1 MLGLTPQCPDV
12 SHRGK
17 FQACPS
23 KLFCR
28 WKKLE
33 KVSVDGFLKPIPL
46 LNWFSMQ
53 HDALI
58 SSLKGVGPRKV
69 EALNEAGLFSVNDL
83 LEHFPRRYLDR
94 STVSYTT
101 ELQKD
106 KQATIVGKVTSTQM
120 RRGRKRSYF
129 EMVVADERGF
139 LKCRWFNGAKW
150 IQNRFKKGDVVA
162 VSGKIDFYGG
172 FQMVHPDFDILNEE
186 GTNPINTGI
195 VVPLYPSGQKL
206 QSAGLDSR
214 GFRRLLRP
222 LVEGIETDVVDF
234 LPQELL
240 KENELMNLGDA
251 IRDIHFPEDM
261 ESLKKAQHRLKFNE
275 LFLMQ
280 LFLAIR
286 RQSVAEKTKQNR
298 FSGFG
303 DYLESQYKKLPYELT
318 GAQKRVMTEIWDDL
332 KSSHPMNRLLQGDVG
347 SGKTVI
353 SLLAAAISAGNGYQS
368 AIMAPTEILAEQH
381 FKNAVN
387 FFEGTPIRVVL
398 LTGSQTAAQKR
409 DLRKALKEGYY
420 HVAIGTHAL
429 IQGKVHF
436 KNLQLVVIDEQHRFG
451 VLQRGELLEKA
462 GEADVLVMT
471 ATPIPRTLSMTLF
484 GDLSVSIIDELPA
497 GRQKIIT
504 RKVDIHALPKVYG
517 FIQDELKAGRQAF
530 VVYPLIEESEKID
543 LEAATQGF
551 DKLQH
556 QFKDFKVALLHGR
569 MKSDEKDTIMQA
581 FSRNEVQLLVS
592 TTVIE
597 VGIDI
602 PNATVMMIE
611 NAERFGLAQLHQLRG
626 RIGRG
631 EHRGVCVL
639 VHRNMNADSLDRLNI
654 MVETIDGF
662 KIAEEDLRLRGAGDI
677 FGTRQSGLPALK
689 IANILYDGDILKQS
703 RKAAFALIKADPHLR
718 KGPHDSLRNLV
729 QDRFTELS
737 DLAGIG

>member
-1 MLGLTPQCPDV
+1 M
-12 SHRGK
+12 R
-17 FQACPS
+17 
-23 KLFCR
+23 
-28 WKKLE
+28 
-33 KVSVDGFLKPIPL
+33 
-46 LNWFSMQ
+46 
-53 HDALI
+53 HDTQI
-58 SSLKGVGPRKV
+58 SRLKGVGTRKT
-69 EALNEAGLFSVNDL
+69 EALAEVGLFTVNDL

-101 ELQKD
+101 DLQKD
-106 KQATIVGKVTSTQM
+106 SQATIVGKVTGTQM

-150 IQNRFKKGDVVA
+150 IQKRFTKGDVIA
-162 VSGKIDFYGG
+162 VSGKVDFYGG
-172 FQMVHPDFDILNEE
+172 FQMVHPDFDILSEE

-195 VVPLYPSGQKL
+195 IVPLYPSGQKL

-222 LVEGIETDVVDF
+222 LMDGLEQHLDEF
-234 LPQELL
+234 LSDELITEYKL
-240 KENELMNLGDA
+240 TGMSQAL
-251 IRDIHFPEDM
+251 RDIHFPEDM
-261 ESLKKAQHRLKFNE
+261 DSLKQAQYRLKFNE
-275 LFLMQ
+275 LFFMQ
-280 LFLAIR
+280 LLLAVR
-286 RQSVAEKTKQNR
+286 RQSMVEAVKQNR
-298 FSGFG
+298 FEGFG
-303 DYLESQYKKLPYELT
+303 EYLESQYKKLPYELT
-318 GAQKRVMTEIWDDL
+318 GAQKRVMAEIWDDL

-353 SLLAAAISAGNGYQS
+353 SLLAAAIAAGNGYQS

-381 FKNAVN
+381 YKNAIQ

-398 LTGSQTAAQKR
+398 LTGSQTVAQKR

-462 GEADVLVMT
+462 AEADVLVMT

-484 GDLSVSIIDELPA
+484 GDLAVSILDELPA
-497 GRQKIIT
+497 GRQKILT
-504 RKVDIHALPKVYG
+504 RKVDVHTLPKVYD
-517 FIQDELKAGRQAF
+517 FIKDELNAGRQAF
-530 VVYPLIEESEKID
+530 VVFPLIEESEKID
-543 LEAATQGF
+543 LEAATLGF
-551 DKLQH
+551 EKLST
-556 QFKDFKVALLHGR
+556 QFKEFKVALLHGR
-569 MKSDEKDTIMQA
+569 MTSDEKDMIMQS
-581 FSRNEVQLLVS
+581 FSRNEIQVLVS

-602 PNATVMMIE
+602 PNATVMLIE

-639 VHRNMNADSLDRLNI
+639 VHRKLTQDSIDRLNI
-654 MVETIDGF
+654 MVETLDGF

-689 IANILYDGDILKQS
+689 IANILYDGAILKEA
-703 RKAAFALIKADPHLR
+703 RKAAFTLIHQDPHLR
-718 KGPHDSLRNLV
+718 KNRHRGIREIILEKYEAFSN
-729 QDRFTELS
+729 
-737 DLAGIG
+737 LAGIG

>member
-1 MLGLTPQCPDV
+1 
-12 SHRGK
+12 
-17 FQACPS
+17 
-23 KLFCR
+23 
-28 WKKLE
+28 
-33 KVSVDGFLKPIPL
+33 
-46 LNWFSMQ
+46 MQ
-53 HDALI
+53 HDTPI
-58 SSLKGVGPRKV
+58 STLKGVGSRKA
-69 EALNEAGLFSVNDL
+69 EALSEVGLFTVNDL

-94 STVSYTT
+94 STVTYTN

-106 KQATIVGKVTSTQM
+106 KQATVVGKVTGAQM
-120 RRGRKRSYF
+120 RRGKRRSYF
-129 EMVVADERGF
+129 EMVIADERGF
-139 LKCRWFNGAKW
+139 LKCRWFNGANW
-150 IQNRFKKGDVVA
+150 IQKRFNKGDMVA

-172 FQMVHPDFDILNEE
+172 FQMVHPDFDILNED

-195 VVPLYPSGQKL
+195 IVPLYPSGQKL

-222 LVEGIETDVVDF
+222 LVDGLEGQTPDF
-234 LPQELL
+234 LPADML
-240 KENELMNLGDA
+240 KDYGLSSLGDA
-251 IRDIHFPEDM
+251 IRDIHFPEDS
-261 ESLKKAQHRLKFNE
+261 ESLKEAKHRLKFNE
-275 LFLMQ
+275 LFFMQ
-280 LFLAIR
+280 LLLAIR
-286 RQSVAEKTKQNR
+286 RQSMTETIKQNR
-298 FSGFG
+298 FSALG
-303 DYLESQYKKLPYELT
+303 DYLESQYKKLPFELT
-318 GAQKRVMTEIWDDL
+318 GAQKRVMNEIWDDL
-332 KSSHPMNRLLQGDVG
+332 KSPNPMNRLLQGDVG

-381 FKNAVN
+381 FKNAVK

-462 GEADVLVMT
+462 AEADVLVMT
-471 ATPIPRTLSMTLF
+471 ATPIPRTLSMTIF
-484 GDLSVSIIDELPA
+484 GDLSVSILDELPA

-504 RKVDIHALPKVYG
+504 RKVDELTLPKVYG
-517 FIQDELKAGRQAF
+517 FIEDEIKAGRQAF
-530 VVYPLIEESEKID
+530 IVYPLIEESEKID

-551 DKLQH
+551 EKLAVRFQS
-556 QFKDFKVALLHGR
+556 FKAGLLHGR
-569 MKSDEKDTIMQA
+569 MSSDEKDNIMQA
-581 FSRNEVQLLVS
+581 FSRNEIQLLVS

-639 VHRNMNADSLDRLNI
+639 VHRSINPDSLDRLKI
-654 MVETIDGF
+654 MVETLDGF

-689 IANILYDGDILKQS
+689 IASILWDGEILKES
-703 RKAAFALIKADPHLR
+703 RKAAFELVKADPHLR
-718 KGPHDSLRNLV
+718 QGVHDGIRQILLAKY
-729 QDRFTELS
+729 QDYST
-737 DLAGIG
+737 LAGIG

>member
-1 MLGLTPQCPDV
+1 M
-12 SHRGK
+12 S
-17 FQACPS
+17 
-23 KLFCR
+23 
-28 WKKLE
+28 
-33 KVSVDGFLKPIPL
+33 
-46 LNWFSMQ
+46 

-58 SSLKGVGPRKV
+58 SSLKGVGTRKV
-69 EALNEAGLFSVNDL
+69 EALNDSGLFSVHDL

-101 ELQKD
+101 SLQKD
-106 KQATIVGKVTSTQM
+106 KQATVVGQVTGTQM

-162 VSGKIDFYGG
+162 VSGKVDFYGG
-172 FQMVHPDFDILNEE
+172 FQMVHPDFDILSEE

-195 VVPLYPSGQKL
+195 IVPLYPSGQKL

-222 LVEGIETDVVDF
+222 IMEGIEQRLEEF
-234 LPQELL
+234 LSEELL
-240 KENELMNLGDA
+240 EQYNLLGMGQA
-251 IRDIHFPEDM
+251 IRDIHFPEDL
-261 ESLKKAQHRLKFNE
+261 ESLKRAQHRLKFNE
-275 LFLMQ
+275 FFFMQ
-280 LFLAIR
+280 LLLAVR
-286 RQSVAEKTKQNR
+286 RQSMAEKVKQNR
-298 FSGFG
+298 FITLGE
-303 DYLESQYKKLPYELT
+303 YLESQYKKLPYELT
-318 GAQKRVMTEIWDDL
+318 GAQKRVMNEIWEDL
-332 KSSHPMNRLLQGDVG
+332 KKPHPMNRLLQGDVG

-353 SLLAAAISAGNGYQS
+353 SLLAAAIAAGNGYQS

-381 FKNAVN
+381 FKNAIT

-462 GEADVLVMT
+462 AEADVLVMT

-484 GDLSVSIIDELPA
+484 GDLSISILDELPA

-504 RKVDIHALPKVYG
+504 RKVDIHALPKVHE
-517 FIQDELKAGRQAF
+517 FIRDELKAGRQAF

-543 LEAATQGF
+543 LEAATLGF
-551 DKLQH
+551 EKLSS
-556 QFKDFKVALLHGR
+556 FYSEYRVALLHGR
-569 MKSDEKDTIMQA
+569 MSSAEKDSIMA
-581 FSRNEVQLLVS
+581 SFSKNEIQLLVS

-602 PNATVMMIE
+602 PNATVMLIE

-639 VHRNMNADSLDRLNI
+639 VHRNINPDSLDRLNI
-654 MVETIDGF
+654 MVETLDGF

-689 IANILYDGDILKQS
+689 IANILFDGPILKEARQ
-703 RKAAFALIKADPHLR
+703 AAFSLASQDPHLR
-718 KGPHDSLRNLV
+718 QGQHAGIRLIILEKYAEYSN
-729 QDRFTELS
+729 
-737 DLAGIG
+737 LAGIG

>member
-1 MLGLTPQCPDV
+1 M
-12 SHRGK
+12 R
-17 FQACPS
+17 
-23 KLFCR
+23 
-28 WKKLE
+28 
-33 KVSVDGFLKPIPL
+33 
-46 LNWFSMQ
+46 

-58 SSLKGVGPRKV
+58 SSLKGVGTRKV
-69 EALNEAGLFSVNDL
+69 EALNEAGLFTINDL

-106 KQATIVGKVTSTQM
+106 KQATVVGKVTGSQM

-139 LKCRWFNGAKW
+139 LKCRWFNGANW
-150 IQNRFKKGDVVA
+150 IQKRFKKGDMVA
-162 VSGKIDFYGG
+162 VSGKVDFYGG

-206 QSAGLDSR
+206 QAVGLDSR

-222 LVEGIETDVVDF
+222 LIEGIETRVKDF
-234 LPQELL
+234 LPREIIT
-240 KENELMNLGDA
+240 ENELMDLGDA

-261 ESLKKAQHRLKFNE
+261 TSLKKAQERLKFNE

-280 LFLAIR
+280 LLLAIR
-286 RQSVAEKTKQNR
+286 RQSIVDKVKANR
-298 FSGFG
+298 FKGLG

-318 GAQKRVMTEIWDDL
+318 AAQKRVMNEIWEDL
-332 KSSHPMNRLLQGDVG
+332 KSPHPMNRLLQGDVG

-353 SLLAAAISAGNGYQS
+353 SLLAAAIAAGNGYQS

-381 FKNAVN
+381 YQNAITFFK
-387 FFEGTPIRVVL
+387 GTPIRVVL
-398 LTGSQTAAQKR
+398 LTGSQTVAQKR
-409 DLRKALKEGYY
+409 DLRKALNEGYY

-462 GEADVLVMT
+462 AEADVLVMT

-484 GDLSVSIIDELPA
+484 GDLAVSILDELPP

-517 FIQDELKAGRQAF
+517 FIEDELKAGRQIF

-551 DKLQH
+551 EKIQDH
-556 QFKDFKVALLHGR
+556 FKGFKAALLHGR
-569 MKSDEKDTIMQA
+569 MSSDEKDRIMQA
-581 FSRNEVQLLVS
+581 FSRNDIQILVS

-639 VHRNMNADSLDRLNI
+639 VHRNMNADSLDRLAI
-654 MVETIDGF
+654 MVETTDGF

-689 IANILYDGDILKQS
+689 IANILYDGDILKQA
-703 RKAAFALIKADPHLR
+703 RKAAFALIHEDPHLR
-718 KGPHDSLRNLV
+718 KGPHDDLRQIVL
-729 QDRFTELS
+729 DRYAGYS

>member
-1 MLGLTPQCPDV
+1 M
-12 SHRGK
+12 R
-17 FQACPS
+17 
-23 KLFCR
+23 
-28 WKKLE
+28 
-33 KVSVDGFLKPIPL
+33 
-46 LNWFSMQ
+46 

-58 SSLKGVGPRKV
+58 STLKGVGTRKV
-69 EALNEAGLFSVNDL
+69 EALAEVGLFTLNDL

-106 KQATIVGKVTSTQM
+106 KQATIVGKVTGTQM

-129 EMVVADERGF
+129 EMVIADERGF
-139 LKCRWFNGAKW
+139 LKCRWFNGANW
-150 IQNRFKKGDVVA
+150 IQKRFNKGDMVA
-162 VSGKIDFYGG
+162 VSGKVDFYGG
-172 FQMVHPDFDILNEE
+172 FQMVHPDFDILNED
-186 GTNPINTGI
+186 GSNPLNTGMI
-195 VVPLYPSGQKL
+195 VPLYPSGQKL
-206 QSAGLDSR
+206 QAAGLDSR
-214 GFRRLLRP
+214 GFRRLLKP
-222 LVEGIETDVVDF
+222 LVDGIETQVLDF
-234 LPQELL
+234 LPKDLIA
-240 KENELMNLGDA
+240 ENELMDLGAA

-261 ESLKKAQHRLKFNE
+261 ESLKLAQHRLKFNE
-275 LFLMQ
+275 LFFMQ

-286 RQSVAEKTKQNR
+286 RQSMVEAVKQNR
-298 FSGFG
+298 FEGFG
-303 DYLESQYKKLPYELT
+303 EYLESQYKKLPYELT
-318 GAQKRVMTEIWDDL
+318 GAQKRVMSEIWEDL

-381 FKNAVN
+381 FKNAVA

-462 GEADVLVMT
+462 AEADVLVMT

-484 GDLSVSIIDELPA
+484 GDLAVSIIDELPA

-517 FIQDELKAGRQAF
+517 FIEDELKAGRQAF
-530 VVYPLIEESEKID
+530 VVFPLIEESEKID

-551 DKLQH
+551 EKLSQRFEG
-556 QFKDFKVALLHGR
+556 FKAALLHGR
-569 MKSDEKDTIMQA
+569 MSADEKDNIMQA
-581 FSRNEVQLLVS
+581 FSRNEVQLLIS

-639 VHRNMNADSLDRLNI
+639 VHRNINTDSLDRLNI
-654 MVETIDGF
+654 MVETTDGF

-689 IANILYDGDILKQS
+689 LANILYDGAILKQA
-703 RKAAFALIKADPHLR
+703 RKAAFQLIHADPHLR
-718 KGPHDSLRNLV
+718 KGPHESLRMIV
-729 QDRFTELS
+729 QDRYAELS
-737 DLAGIG
+737 NMAGIG

>member
-1 MLGLTPQCPDV
+1 M
-12 SHRGK
+12 R
-17 FQACPS
+17 
-23 KLFCR
+23 
-28 WKKLE
+28 
-33 KVSVDGFLKPIPL
+33 
-46 LNWFSMQ
+46 
-53 HDALI
+53 HDTQI
-58 SSLKGVGPRKV
+58 SSLRGVGTRKA
-69 EALNEAGLFSVNDL
+69 EALAEVGLFTVNDL

-94 STVSYTT
+94 STVSYTND
-101 ELQKD
+101 LRKD
-106 KQATIVGKVTSTQM
+106 KQATIVGKVTGTQM

-129 EMVVADERGF
+129 EMVIADERGF
-139 LKCRWFNGAKW
+139 LKCRWFNGANW
-150 IQNRFKKGDVVA
+150 IQKRFKKGDVVA
-162 VSGKIDFYGG
+162 VSGKVDFYGG
-172 FQMVHPDFDILNEE
+172 FQMVHPDFDVLNEE

-195 VVPLYPSGQKL
+195 IVPLYPSGQKL
-206 QSAGLDSR
+206 QAAGLDSR

-222 LVEGIETDVVDF
+222 LVDGLEGQIPDF
-234 LPQELL
+234 LPKELL
-240 KENELMNLGDA
+240 AEYKLMDLGDA
-251 IRDIHFPEDM
+251 VRDIHFPEDM
-261 ESLKKAQHRLKFNE
+261 DALKQAQHRLKFNE
-275 LFLMQ
+275 LFFMQ
-280 LFLAIR
+280 LLLAVR
-286 RQSVAEKTKQNR
+286 KQSMTETIKQNR
-298 FSGFG
+298 FESLG

-318 GAQKRVMTEIWDDL
+318 GAQKRVMNEIWDDL

-353 SLLAAAISAGNGYQS
+353 SLLAAAIAAGNGYQS

-381 FKNAVN
+381 YKNALT

-436 KNLQLVVIDEQHRFG
+436 KDLQLVVIDEQHRFG

-462 GEADVLVMT
+462 AEADVLVMT
-471 ATPIPRTLSMTLF
+471 ATPIPRTLSMTIF

-504 RKVDIHALPKVYG
+504 RKVDVITLPKVYG
-517 FIQDELKAGRQAF
+517 FIEGELKAGRQAF
-530 VVYPLIEESEKID
+530 VVYPLIEASEKID

-551 DKLQH
+551 EKLAER
-556 QFKDFKVALLHGR
+556 FKPFKAALLHGR
-569 MKSDEKDTIMQA
+569 MSADEKDSIMQA
-581 FSRNEVQLLVS
+581 FSRNDIQLLVS

-639 VHRNMNADSLDRLNI
+639 VHRNVNSDSLDRLKI
-654 MVETIDGF
+654 MVETLDGF

-689 IANILYDGDILKQS
+689 IANILWDGEILKDS
-703 RKAAFALIKADPHLR
+703 RRAAFDLVQKDPHLR
-718 KGPHDSLRNLV
+718 KGIHDGIRRIILEKYADYSA
-729 QDRFTELS
+729 
-737 DLAGIG
+737 LAGIG

>member
-1 MLGLTPQCPDV
+1 M
-12 SHRGK
+12 R
-17 FQACPS
+17 
-23 KLFCR
+23 
-28 WKKLE
+28 
-33 KVSVDGFLKPIPL
+33 
-46 LNWFSMQ
+46 

-58 SSLKGVGPRKV
+58 SSLKGVGTRKV
-69 EALNEAGLFSVNDL
+69 EALNEAGLFTINDL

-106 KQATIVGKVTSTQM
+106 KQATVVGKVTGSQM

-139 LKCRWFNGAKW
+139 LKCRWFNGANW
-150 IQNRFKKGDVVA
+150 IQKRFKKGDMVA
-162 VSGKIDFYGG
+162 VSGKVDFYGG

-206 QSAGLDSR
+206 QAVGLDSR

-222 LVEGIETDVVDF
+222 LIEGIETRVKDF
-234 LPQELL
+234 LPREIIT
-240 KENELMNLGDA
+240 ENELMDLGDA

-261 ESLKKAQHRLKFNE
+261 TSLKKAQERLKFNE

-280 LFLAIR
+280 LLLAIR
-286 RQSVAEKTKQNR
+286 RQSIVDKVKANR
-298 FSGFG
+298 FKGLG

-318 GAQKRVMTEIWDDL
+318 AAQKRVMNEIWEDL
-332 KSSHPMNRLLQGDVG
+332 KSPHPMNRLLQGDVG

-353 SLLAAAISAGNGYQS
+353 SLLAAAIAAGNGYQS

-381 FKNAVN
+381 YQNAITFFK
-387 FFEGTPIRVVL
+387 GTPIRVVL
-398 LTGSQTAAQKR
+398 LTGSQTVAQKR
-409 DLRKALKEGYY
+409 DLRKALNEGYY

-462 GEADVLVMT
+462 AEADVLVMT

-484 GDLSVSIIDELPA
+484 GDLAVSILDELPP

-517 FIQDELKAGRQAF
+517 FIEDELKTGRQIF

-551 DKLQH
+551 EKIQDH
-556 QFKDFKVALLHGR
+556 FKGFKAALLHGR
-569 MKSDEKDTIMQA
+569 MSSDEKDRIMQA
-581 FSRNEVQLLVS
+581 FSRNDIQILVS

-639 VHRNMNADSLDRLNI
+639 VHRNMNADSLDRLAI
-654 MVETIDGF
+654 MVETTDGF

-689 IANILYDGDILKQS
+689 IANILYDGDILKQA
-703 RKAAFALIKADPHLR
+703 RKAAFALIHEDPHLR
-718 KGPHDSLRNLV
+718 KGPHDDLRQIVL
-729 QDRFTELS
+729 DRYAGYS

>member
-1 MLGLTPQCPDV
+1 
-12 SHRGK
+12 
-17 FQACPS
+17 
-23 KLFCR
+23 
-28 WKKLE
+28 
-33 KVSVDGFLKPIPL
+33 
-46 LNWFSMQ
+46 MQ
-53 HDALI
+53 QDALI
-58 SSLKGVGPRKV
+58 SSLKGVGSRKV

-101 ELQKD
+101 DLQKD
-106 KQATIVGKVTSTQM
+106 KQATVVGKVTGSQM

-139 LKCRWFNGAKW
+139 LKCRWFNGANW
-150 IQNRFKKGDVVA
+150 IQKRFKKGDVVA
-162 VSGKIDFYGG
+162 VSGKVDFYGG

-222 LVEGIETDVVDF
+222 LVDGIESKIMDF
-234 LPQELL
+234 LPKDML
-240 KENELMNLGDA
+240 KENELMDLGDA

-261 ESLKKAQHRLKFNE
+261 ESLKRAQHRLKFNE

-286 RQSVAEKTKQNR
+286 RQSVVEKVKINR

-303 DYLESQYKKLPYELT
+303 DYLEPQYKKLPYELT
-318 GAQKRVMTEIWDDL
+318 GAQKRVMTEIWEDL
-332 KSSHPMNRLLQGDVG
+332 KSAHPMNRLLQGDVG

-353 SLLAAAISAGNGYQS
+353 ALLAAAITAGNGYQS

-381 FKNAVN
+381 FKNATS

-398 LTGSQTAAQKR
+398 LTGSQTVAQKR

-462 GEADVLVMT
+462 AEADVLVMT

-484 GDLSVSIIDELPA
+484 GDLAVSIIDELPA

-517 FIQDELKAGRQAF
+517 FIEDELKAGRQAF

-543 LEAATQGF
+543 LEAATEGF
-551 DKLQH
+551 EKLQ
-556 QFKDFKVALLHGR
+556 QRFKGFKAALLHGR
-569 MKSDEKDTIMQA
+569 MKADEKDTIMQA
-581 FSRNEVQLLVS
+581 FSRNEIHLLVS

-639 VHRNMNADSLDRLNI
+639 VHRNMNADSLDRLAI
-654 MVETIDGF
+654 MVETTDGF
-662 KIAEEDLRLRGAGDI
+662 RIAEEDLRLRGAGDI

-689 IANILYDGDILKQS
+689 IANILYDGDILKQA
-703 RKAAFALIKADPHLR
+703 RKAAFALINEDPHLR
-718 KGPHDSLRNLV
+718 KGPHDDLRNIV
-729 QDRFTELS
+729 QDRFSELS
-737 DLAGIG
+737 SMAGIG

>member
-1 MLGLTPQCPDV
+1 
-12 SHRGK
+12 
-17 FQACPS
+17 
-23 KLFCR
+23 
-28 WKKLE
+28 
-33 KVSVDGFLKPIPL
+33 
-46 LNWFSMQ
+46 MQ
-53 HDALI
+53 HDSKI
-58 SSLKGVGPRKV
+58 STLKGVGSRKT
-69 EALNEAGLFSVNDL
+69 EALAEAGLFTVNDL

-94 STVSYTT
+94 STVAFTN

-106 KQATIVGKVTSTQM
+106 KQATVVGKVTALQM
-120 RRGRKRSYF
+120 RRGRKRSFF
-129 EMVVADERGF
+129 EMSIADERGY
-139 LKCRWFNGAKW
+139 LKCRWFNGANW
-150 IQNRFKKGDVVA
+150 IQKRFKKGDVVA
-162 VSGKIDFYGG
+162 VSGKVDFYGG

-195 VVPLYPSGQKL
+195 IVPLYPSGQAL

-222 LVEGIETDVVDF
+222 LVDGIEGQSNEF
-234 LPQELL
+234 LSPELL
-240 KENELMNLGDA
+240 KEYELMDLGDA
-251 IRDIHFPEDM
+251 IRDIHFPEDL

-275 LFLMQ
+275 LFFMQ
-280 LFLAIR
+280 LLLAVR
-286 RQSVAEKTKQNR
+286 RQSMVEAVKQNR
-298 FSGFG
+298 FETTGQ
-303 DYLESQYKKLPYELT
+303 YLESQYKKLPYELT
-318 GAQKRVMTEIWDDL
+318 GAQKRVMKEIWDDMR
-332 KSSHPMNRLLQGDVG
+332 SSHPMNRLLQGDVG

-353 SLLAAAISAGNGYQS
+353 SLLAAAIAAGNGYQS

-381 FKNAVN
+381 FQNAVT
-387 FFEGTPIRVVL
+387 FFDGTPIRVVL

-462 GEADVLVMT
+462 AEADVLVMT
-471 ATPIPRTLSMTLF
+471 ATPIPRTLSMTLY
-484 GDLSVSIIDELPA
+484 GDLAVSILDELPA

-504 RKVDIHALPKVYG
+504 RKVDVHALPKVYG
-517 FIQDELKAGRQAF
+517 FIGDELKAGRQAF
-530 VVYPLIEESEKID
+530 VVFPLIEESEKID

-551 DKLQH
+551 DRLTS
-556 QFKDFKVALLHGR
+556 QFKGFKVALLHGR
-569 MKSDEKDTIMQA
+569 MSSDEKDQVMQA
-581 FSRNEVQLLVS
+581 FSKNDIQLLVS

-639 VHRNMNADSLDRLNI
+639 VHRKLTQDSLDRLKI
-654 MVETIDGF
+654 MVETTDGF

-689 IANILYDGDILKQS
+689 IANILYDGAILKEA
-703 RKAAFALIKADPHLR
+703 RKAAFGLIGEDPHLR
-718 KGPHDSLRNLV
+718 RGVNESIRNIVL
-729 QDRFTELS
+729 DRYAELS
-737 DLAGIG
+737 SVTGIG

>member
-1 MLGLTPQCPDV
+1 
-12 SHRGK
+12 
-17 FQACPS
+17 
-23 KLFCR
+23 
-28 WKKLE
+28 
-33 KVSVDGFLKPIPL
+33 
-46 LNWFSMQ
+46 MQ
-53 HDALI
+53 HETPI
-58 SSLKGVGPRKV
+58 STLKGVGSRKA
-69 EALNEAGLFSVNDL
+69 EALAEVGLLTVNDL

-94 STVSYTT
+94 STVTFTT
-101 ELQKD
+101 DLRKD
-106 KQATIVGKVTSTQM
+106 ANATIVGKVTGTQM

-162 VSGKIDFYGG
+162 VSGKVDFYGG
-172 FQMVHPDFDILNEE
+172 FQMVHPDFDILSEE

-195 VVPLYPSGQKL
+195 IVPLYPSGQKL

-222 LVEGIETDVVDF
+222 LMDGIETKLEEF
-234 LPQELL
+234 LSAELL
-240 KENELMNLGDA
+240 DEYKLLGMGQA
-251 IRDIHFPEDM
+251 VHDIHFPEDM
-261 ESLKKAQHRLKFNE
+261 ESLKQAQHRLKFNE
-275 LFLMQ
+275 LFFMQ
-280 LFLAIR
+280 LLLAVR
-286 RQSVAEKTKQNR
+286 RQSMVEAVKQNR
-298 FSGFG
+298 FDGYG
-303 DYLESQYKKLPYELT
+303 EYLESQYKKLPYELT
-318 GAQKRVMTEIWDDL
+318 GAQKRVMSEIWEDL

-353 SLLAAAISAGNGYQS
+353 SLLAAAIAAGNGYQS

-381 FKNAVN
+381 YKNAIT

-462 GEADVLVMT
+462 AEADVLVMT

-484 GDLSVSIIDELPA
+484 GDLAVSILDELPA
-497 GRQKIIT
+497 GRQKILT
-504 RKVDIHALPKVYG
+504 RKVDVHTLPKVYE
-517 FIQDELKAGRQAF
+517 FIHDEIKSGRQAF

-543 LEAATQGF
+543 LEAATLGF
-551 DKLQH
+551 EKTSAL
-556 QFKDFKVALLHGR
+556 FPGFKVALLHGR
-569 MKSDEKDTIMQA
+569 MSSDEKDSIMQA
-581 FSRNEVQLLVS
+581 FSRNETQVLVS

-602 PNATVMMIE
+602 PNATVMLIE

-639 VHRNMNADSLDRLNI
+639 VHRKLSPDSIDRLSI
-654 MVETIDGF
+654 MVETLDGF
-662 KIAEEDLRLRGAGDI
+662 KIAEEDLKLRGAGDI

-689 IANILYDGDILKQS
+689 IANILYDGAILKEA
-703 RKAAFALIKADPHLR
+703 RRAAFSLVKEDPHLR
-718 KGPHDSLRNLV
+718 KGPHTTIRKIILEKYADYS
-729 QDRFTELS
+729 T
-737 DLAGIG
+737 LAGIG

>member
-1 MLGLTPQCPDV
+1 MRYDTQ
-12 SHRGK
+12 
-17 FQACPS
+17 
-23 KLFCR
+23 
-28 WKKLE
+28 
-33 KVSVDGFLKPIPL
+33 
-46 LNWFSMQ
+46 
-53 HDALI
+53 I
-58 SSLKGVGPRKV
+58 SALKGVGSRKS
-69 EALNEAGLFSVNDL
+69 EALAEAGLFTVNDL

-94 STVSYTT
+94 STVTYTN

-106 KQATIVGKVTSTQM
+106 KQATVVGKVTAMQM
-120 RRGRKRSYF
+120 RRGRKRSFF
-129 EMVVADERGF
+129 EMSIADERGY
-139 LKCRWFNGAKW
+139 LKCRWFNGANW
-150 IQNRFKKGDVVA
+150 IQKRFTKGDIVA
-162 VSGKIDFYGG
+162 VSGKVDFFGG

-195 VVPLYPSGQKL
+195 IVPLYPSGQKL

-222 LVEGIETDVVDF
+222 LIEGIETQATDF
-234 LPQELL
+234 LTKSFL
-240 KENELMNLGDA
+240 KDNELIPLGEA
-251 IRDIHFPEDM
+251 IRDIHFPETM
-261 ESLKKAQHRLKFNE
+261 EALKAAQRRLKFNE
-275 LFLMQ
+275 LFFMQ
-280 LFLAIR
+280 LLLAIR
-286 RQSVAEKTKQNR
+286 RQSMVEAVKQNR
-298 FSGFG
+298 FESTGQ
-303 DYLESQYKKLPYELT
+303 YLESQYKRLPYDLT
-318 GAQKRVMTEIWDDL
+318 DAQKRVMKEIWEDL
-332 KSSHPMNRLLQGDVG
+332 RSSHPMNRLLQGDVG

-353 SLLAAAISAGNGYQS
+353 SLLAAAIAAGNGYQS

-381 FKNAVN
+381 YKNALT

-398 LTGSQTAAQKR
+398 LTGSQTVAQKR

-436 KNLQLVVIDEQHRFG
+436 QNLQLVVIDEQHRFG
-451 VLQRGELLEKA
+451 VLQRGELQEKA
-462 GEADVLVMT
+462 AEADVLVMT
-471 ATPIPRTLSMTLF
+471 ATPIPRTLSMTLY
-484 GDLSVSIIDELPA
+484 GDLSVSILDELPA

-504 RKVDIHALPKVYG
+504 RKVDVHTLPKVYG

-543 LEAATQGF
+543 LEAATAGF
-551 DKLQH
+551 EKLKH
-556 QFKDFKVALLHGR
+556 EFSGFKAALLHGR
-569 MKSDEKDTIMQA
+569 MSSDEKDAIMQA
-581 FSRNEVQLLVS
+581 FSRNEIQLLVS

-639 VHRNMNADSLDRLNI
+639 VHRKMSPDSLDRLKI
-654 MVETIDGF
+654 MVETTDGF

-689 IANILYDGDILKQS
+689 IANILFDGDILRDA
-703 RKAAFALIKADPHLR
+703 RKAAFKLVESDPHLR
-718 KGPHDSLRNLV
+718 KGAHEEIRRIVL
-729 QDRFTELS
+729 DRYSELS
-737 DLAGIG
+737 AIAGIG

>member
-1 MLGLTPQCPDV
+1 M
-12 SHRGK
+12 R
-17 FQACPS
+17 
-23 KLFCR
+23 
-28 WKKLE
+28 
-33 KVSVDGFLKPIPL
+33 
-46 LNWFSMQ
+46 

-58 SSLKGVGPRKV
+58 SSLKGVGTRKV
-69 EALNEAGLFSVNDL
+69 EALNEAGLFTINDL

-106 KQATIVGKVTSTQM
+106 KQATVVGKVTGSQM

-139 LKCRWFNGAKW
+139 LKCRWFNGANW
-150 IQNRFKKGDVVA
+150 IQKRFKKGDMVA
-162 VSGKIDFYGG
+162 VSGKVDFYGG

-206 QSAGLDSR
+206 QAVGLDSR

-222 LVEGIETDVVDF
+222 LIEGIETRVKDF
-234 LPQELL
+234 LPREIIT
-240 KENELMNLGDA
+240 ENELMDLGDA

-261 ESLKKAQHRLKFNE
+261 TSLKKAQERLKFNE

-280 LFLAIR
+280 LLLAIR
-286 RQSVAEKTKQNR
+286 RQSIVDKVKANR
-298 FSGFG
+298 FKGLG

-318 GAQKRVMTEIWDDL
+318 AAQKRVMNEIWEDL
-332 KSSHPMNRLLQGDVG
+332 KSPHPMNRLLQGDVG

-353 SLLAAAISAGNGYQS
+353 SLLAAAIAAGNGYQS

-381 FKNAVN
+381 YQNAITFFK
-387 FFEGTPIRVVL
+387 GTPIRVVL
-398 LTGSQTAAQKR
+398 LTGSQTVAQKR
-409 DLRKALKEGYY
+409 DLRKALNEGYY

-462 GEADVLVMT
+462 AEADVLVMT

-484 GDLSVSIIDELPA
+484 GDLVVSILDELPP

-517 FIQDELKAGRQAF
+517 FIEDELKAGRQIF

-551 DKLQH
+551 EKIQDH
-556 QFKDFKVALLHGR
+556 FKGFKAALLHGR
-569 MKSDEKDTIMQA
+569 MSSDEKDRIMQA
-581 FSRNEVQLLVS
+581 FSRNDIQILVS

-639 VHRNMNADSLDRLNI
+639 VHRNMNADSLDRLAI
-654 MVETIDGF
+654 MVETTDGF

-689 IANILYDGDILKQS
+689 IANILYDGDILKQA
-703 RKAAFALIKADPHLR
+703 RKAAFALIHEDPHLR
-718 KGPHDSLRNLV
+718 KGPHDDLRQIVL
-729 QDRFTELS
+729 DRYAGYS

>member
-1 MLGLTPQCPDV
+1 M
-12 SHRGK
+12 R
-17 FQACPS
+17 
-23 KLFCR
+23 
-28 WKKLE
+28 
-33 KVSVDGFLKPIPL
+33 
-46 LNWFSMQ
+46 

-58 SSLKGVGPRKV
+58 SSLKGVGPRKI
-69 EALNEAGLFSVNDL
+69 EALNEAGLFSINDL

-101 ELQKD
+101 DLQKD
-106 KQATIVGKVTSTQM
+106 QQATIVGKVTGTQM
-120 RRGRKRSYF
+120 RRGRRRSYF

-150 IQNRFKKGDVVA
+150 IQKRFKKGDVVA

-222 LVEGIETDVVDF
+222 LVEGIETAVIDF
-234 LPQELL
+234 LPTEML
-240 KENELMNLGDA
+240 KKNDLMPLGEA

-261 ESLKKAQHRLKFNE
+261 QCLKRAQRRLKFNE

-286 RQSVAEKTKQNR
+286 RQNVAEKTKQNR
-298 FSGFG
+298 FDGFG
-303 DYLESQYKKLPYELT
+303 EYLESQYKKLPYELT
-318 GAQKRVMTEIWDDL
+318 NAQKRVMTELWDDL
-332 KSSHPMNRLLQGDVG
+332 KSAHPMNRLLQGDVG

-353 SLLAAAISAGNGYQS
+353 SLLAAAIAAGNGYQS

-381 FKNAVN
+381 YKNAVN

-484 GDLSVSIIDELPA
+484 GDLAVSVIDELPA

-504 RKVDIHALPKVYG
+504 RKVDVHALPKVYG
-517 FIQDELKAGRQAF
+517 FIKDELTSGRQAF

-543 LEAATQGF
+543 LEAATEGF
-551 DKLQH
+551 EKLQNY
-556 QFKDFKVALLHGR
+556 FKGFKAALLHGR
-569 MKSDEKDTIMQA
+569 MKAEEKDAIMQA
-581 FSRNEVQLLVS
+581 FSRNDIQLLVS

-639 VHRNMNADSLDRLNI
+639 VHRNMNTDSLDRLNI
-654 MVETIDGF
+654 MVETTDGF

-689 IANILYDGDILKQS
+689 IANIIYDGEILKQA
-703 RKAAFALIKADPHLR
+703 RQAAFALIKEDPHLR
-718 KGPHDSLRNLV
+718 KGPNASLRHIV
-729 QDRFTELS
+729 QERYSGFS
-737 DLAGIG
+737 DLAGVG